1 MSGAQPIH
9 KATLV
14 PRGHALGMV
23 QQLANDDLMY
33 SREELLAGL
42 DVAMGGR
49 AAEELIFG
57 PNKVIHNII

>member
-1 MSGAQPIH
+1 MIH

-23 QQLANDDLMY
+23 RHLAKDDLMHT
-33 SREELLAGL
+33 RQEMLAHM

-49 AAEELIFG
+49 AAGMLAKQELLSSSTALL
-57 PNKVIHNII
+57 